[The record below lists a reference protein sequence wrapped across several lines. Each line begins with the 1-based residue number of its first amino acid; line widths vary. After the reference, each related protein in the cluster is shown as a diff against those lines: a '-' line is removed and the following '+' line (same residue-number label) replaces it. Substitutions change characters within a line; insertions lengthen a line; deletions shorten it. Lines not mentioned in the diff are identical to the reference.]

1 MQLPIY
7 LDYQTTTP
15 MDRAVLEA
23 MQPYLTTQ
31 FGDPASRSHAWGW
44 AAEEAVDRARE
55 QVAALI
61 GAQPEE
67 IVFTSGA
74 TESDNL
80 AIKGIARA
88 YKDQGHH
95 LITQQT
101 EHRAV
106 LDSCRA
112 LEQEG
117 FAVTYL
123 PVDRHGLVD
132 PEQVRQ
138 AITDRTILVS
148 IMHANNEVGTIQP
161 LAEIGRIVKER
172 GILFHSDAVQTVG
185 KIDCRVDALHVDLLS
200 VSGHKMYG
208 PKGVGALYVR
218 KTRPRRLKLVPLF
231 DGGGHERG
239 LRSGTLN
246 VPGIVGLGQACEIAA
261 RVWQEEGQR
270 LTRLRQRF
278 LDGIFRDLDHVSLNG
293 HPTQRLPQ
301 NINLSFAYVDGEA
314 LIMGMKEVACSA
326 GSACTST
333 TLEPS
338 YVLKAMGLADALVHA
353 SIRFGLGR
361 WTTEEEVDYAV
372 HTVVNRV
379 TRLREMS
386 PQYELVRRGRDPQP
400 PR

>member
-1 MQLPIY
+1 MQPPIY

-15 MDRAVLEA
+15 LDRTVLEA
-23 MQPYLTTQ
+23 MMPYLTEQ
-31 FGDPASRSHAWGW
+31 FGDPASPSHAWGW
-44 AAEEAVDRARE
+44 AAEEAVDRARD

-88 YKDQGHH
+88 YKDQGEH

-106 LDSCRA
+106 LDSCRT
-112 LEQEG
+112 LEREG
-117 FAVTYL
+117 FRVTYL
-123 PVDRHGLVD
+123 PVDRYGLVD
-132 PEQVRQ
+132 PEQLRA
-138 AITDRTILVS
+138 AITERTILVS

-161 LAEIGRIVKER
+161 LAEIGTIVKGR
-172 GILFHSDAVQTVG
+172 GVLLHSDAVQTVG
-185 KIDCRVDALHVDLLS
+185 KIDCQVDALQVDLLS
-200 VSGHKMYG
+200 ISGHKMYG
-208 PKGVGALYVR
+208 PKGIGALYVR
-218 KTRPRRLKLVPLF
+218 KTRPRRLKLVPLL

-246 VPGIVGLGQACEIAA
+246 VPGIVGLGQACDIAA
-261 RVWQEEGQR
+261 RLWPDEAER
-270 LTRLRQRF
+270 LTQLRQRF
-278 LDGIFRDLDHVSLNG
+278 IERSLQALDHVHLNG
-293 HPTQRLPQ
+293 HPTLRLPQ

-314 LIMGMKEVACSA
+314 LIMGLKEVACAS

-338 YVLKAMGLADALVHA
+338 YVLRAMGLADALVHA

-361 WTTEEEVDYAV
+361 WTTAEEVEYAV
-372 HTVVNRV
+372 QVVASRVNR
-379 TRLREMS
+379 LRAMS
-386 PQYELVRRGRDPQP
+386 PQYELMRRGQDPA
-400 PR
+400 RS

>member
-1 MQLPIY
+1 MKRPIY
-7 LDYQTTTP
+7 MDHQTTTP
-15 MDRAVLEA
+15 IDREVLEG
-23 MQPYLTTQ
+23 MMPYLTDQ
-31 FGDPASRSHAWGW
+31 FGDPSSRSHAWGW

-55 QVAALI
+55 QVATLI

-67 IVFTSGA
+67 ICFTSGA

-88 YKDQGHH
+88 SKAQGQH
-95 LITQQT
+95 IVTQQT

-106 LDSCRA
+106 LDACRT

-117 FAVTYL
+117 FTITYL

-132 PEQVRQ
+132 PDAVRE
-138 AITDRTILVS
+138 AITDQTILVS

-161 LAEIGRIVKER
+161 LAEIGAIVKAR

-185 KIDCRVDALHVDLLS
+185 KIACNVDDLQLDLLS
-200 VSGHKMYG
+200 ISAHKMYG
-208 PKGVGALYVR
+208 PKGIGALYVR
-218 KTRPRRLKLVPLF
+218 KTRPRRIKLTPLF

-246 VPGIVGLGQACEIAA
+246 VPGIVGLGKACEVCE
-261 RVWQEEGQR
+261 RVWPTEGER
-270 LTRLRQRF
+270 LTRLRERF
-278 LDGIFRDLDHVSLNG
+278 IGGILYELDYTYSNG
-293 HPTQRLPQ
+293 HPTQRLP
-301 NINLSFAYVDGEA
+301 NNVNLSFAGVDGEA
-314 LIMGMKEVACSA
+314 LIMGMTEVACSS

-338 YVLKAMGLADALVHA
+338 YVLKAMGLDDALVHA

-361 WTTEEEVDYAV
+361 WITEEEVDFAV
-372 HTVVNRV
+372 QTVVSRV
-379 TRLREMS
+379 KRLREMS
-386 PQYELVRRGRDPQP
+386 PQYEMLVRGVASRSGR
-400 PR
+400 

>member
-1 MQLPIY
+1 MKLPIY
-7 LDYQTTTP
+7 MDHQTTTP
-15 MDRAVLEA
+15 LDRDVLEA
-23 MQPYLTTQ
+23 MMLYLTDQ
-31 FGDPASRSHAWGW
+31 FGDPSSRSHAWGW

-55 QVAALI
+55 QVATLI
-61 GAQPEE
+61 GALPEE
-67 IVFTSGA
+67 IFFTSGA

-88 YKDQGHH
+88 YKAQGQHI
-95 LITQQT
+95 ITQQT
-101 EHRAV
+101 EHRAI
-106 LDSCRA
+106 LDSCRT

-117 FAVTYL
+117 FMITSL

-132 PEQVRQ
+132 PEAVRQ
-138 AITDRTILVS
+138 AITDQTILVS

-161 LAEIGRIVKER
+161 LAAIGEVVKER

-185 KIDCRVDALHVDLLS
+185 KIACHVDDLQVDLLS
-200 VSGHKMYG
+200 ISAHKMYG

-218 KTRPRRLKLVPLF
+218 KTRPRRIKLTPLF

-246 VPGIVGLGQACEIAA
+246 VPGIVGLGKACEVCD
-261 RVWQEEGQR
+261 RVWREEGERLGRLREHFIAGVMQR
-270 LTRLRQRF
+270 LDYTY
-278 LDGIFRDLDHVSLNG
+278 LNG
-293 HPTQRLPQ
+293 HPTQRLPS
-301 NINLSFAYVDGEA
+301 NINLSFAGIDGEA
-314 LIMGMKEVACSA
+314 LIMGMTEVACSS

-361 WTTEEEVDYAV
+361 WTTQDEVDYTVQAV
-372 HTVVNRV
+372 VSRV
-379 TRLREMS
+379 KRLREMS
-386 PQYELVRRGRDPQP
+386 PQYEMMVRGSDSRSGR
-400 PR
+400 